1 MKSVSLLIIQLFLT
15 ISFSFAQFSPASVTL
30 KDGKTISGFVKS
42 LKNHMNPRDLV
53 IFPGKEEKDA
63 QPVPFETLKELVIDG
78 EGTFI
83 PVSAK
88 KYTHELEFSRV
99 ANVSEAENKEAFVIQ
114 SLLVRVLW
122 KGEKLSLYSYKETY
136 RSNYFIQEP
145 GKEIVT
151 LRYVR
156 SLDPVNKTSIK
167 EYRYYLNQLI
177 PYVSGNKKLESKLE
191 TTGWN
196 DNSLT
201 KLCKEINTNTTPYAL
216 YTGRGSETSQLI
228 IGAGVN
234 FASFKA
240 VDKNDFQSFYQNMSF
255 NTSTGPVFFIGSE
268 LGFEE
273 KGKNFKFLV
282 LLSAFP
288 FSTTGTSI
296 WNNNGTSTKAEIE
309 LKGFSLL
316 FSPSLKYKLGNHVQV
331 GAGVQLNITSFR
343 QVNFNDLPNWARKG
357 IFDPFGPST
366 AGTPLAFH
374 PFAQIDVLLTKKHGL
389 SFSYALS
396 QNNLKFYDDA
406 RLKMGYASI
415 VYQYRLRLKKD

>member
-1 MKSVSLLIIQLFLT
+1 
-15 ISFSFAQFSPASVTL
+15 
-30 KDGKTISGFVKS
+30 
-42 LKNHMNPRDLV
+42 MNPQEL
-53 IFPGKEEKDA
+53 ILFPGKEEKDP
-63 QPVPFETLKELVIDG
+63 QPVPFETVKELVIDG

-83 PVSAK
+83 PASVK
-88 KYTHELEFSRV
+88 KYTNELEFERVSRM
-99 ANVSEAENKEAFVIQ
+99 SEVDNKEVFVIQ
-114 SLLVRVLW
+114 NLLIKVLW
-122 KGEKLSLYSYKETY
+122 KGEKLNLYTFKESY
-136 RSNYFIQEP
+136 RSNYFVQEP
-145 GKEIVT
+145 NKEIVT

-156 SLDPVNKTSIK
+156 SLDPVNKSSIK
-167 EYRYYLNQLI
+167 EYRYYLNQLV

-201 KLCKEINTNTTPYAL
+201 KLCKEINANTTPYAL

-228 IGAGVN
+228 LGAGAN
-234 FASFKA
+234 FANFKA
-240 VDKNDFQSFYQNMSF
+240 LDKNDFQSFYQNMSF
-255 NTSTGPVFFIGSE
+255 TTAIGPVFSIGSE

-282 LLSAFP
+282 SLSAFP

-316 FSPSLKYKLGNHVQV
+316 FGPSLKYKIGNHVQL
-331 GAGVQLNITSFR
+331 GAGVQLNITSFS
-343 QVNFNDLPNWARKG
+343 QINFNDLPNWARKG

-374 PFAQIDVLLTKKHGL
+374 PFAQLDILLTQKHGL
-389 SFSYALS
+389 SFTYALS

-406 RLKMGYASI
+406 RLKMGYASVI
-415 VYQYRLRLKKD
+415 YQYRLKIKKD